1 MTPLRKQMLDYMT
14 LKGYSERTKQTYID
28 KVRDYALHY
37 NTCPSKLEESDI
49 INYLNYLRLERGL
62 SKSSINAA
70 YSGLKIVYVNI
81 LDRSWNTVRLPR
93 MKTDKHLPVVFTVA
107 EIQKLLALTENI
119 KHRTLLM
126 LVYSAGLR
134 KAELQNIRVKDLQL
148 ERKLVLI
155 RKGKGGKDRYSIL
168 SDSML
173 EQLKVYCEVYHPKD
187 WLFEG
192 HNPKNCYG
200 AASICHVYK
209 AAKKRVGL
217 SKVGGIHQLRHCFAT
232 HLLEAGMDL
241 VTLKNLLGH
250 NSLKATSIYLH
261 VSSKN
266 LQDFKHPLDKP
277 TD

>member
-1 MTPLRKQMLDYMT
+1 MK
-14 LKGYSERTKQTYID
+14 K
-28 KVRDYALHY
+28 
-37 NTCPSKLEESDI
+37 
-49 INYLNYLRLERGL
+49 
-62 SKSSINAA
+62 
-70 YSGLKIVYVNI
+70 
-81 LDRSWNTVRLPR
+81 DR
-93 MKTDKHLPVVFTVA
+93 HLPVIFTVA
-107 EIQKLLALTENI
+107 EIQKLLASTENI

-148 ERKLVLI
+148 GRKLVLI

-173 EQLKVYCEVYHPKD
+173 EQLKLYREVYRPTA

-200 AASICHVYK
+200 AASIWKVYK

-217 SKVGGIHQLRHCFAT
+217 NEVGGIHQLRHCFAT

-241 VTLKNLLGH
+241 VTLKKLLGH

-261 VSSKN
+261 LSSKN
-266 LQDFKHPLDKP
+266 LQDFEHPLDKP
-277 TD
+277 TE